1 MAGDAFDKLMSSFN
15 RGITTISVK
24 TSSSLEKSKIKTH
37 MESLARDIE
46 KDLHLVGEEAYKIW
60 GSETQ
65 DYSALNERFE
75 AIKRKQDEIT
85 RLEADLA
92 AIDERDS
99 QILGTA
105 ERQEAVAVAT
115 PKLVCSNCN
124 AQYETAVKFCRR
136 CGNKLAE

>member
-1 MAGDAFDKLMSSFN
+1 
-15 RGITTISVK
+15 
-24 TSSSLEKSKIKTH
+24 

-46 KDLHLVGEEAYKIW
+46 KDLHLVGEAAYKIW
-60 GSETQ
+60 GTETQ

-105 ERQEAVAVAT
+105 ERQEEIAPAI
-115 PKLVCSNCN
+115 PKLPIKKKFSTHFNTTPAIETIIGTHTLPKVCSI
-124 AQYETAVKFCRR
+124 AVVVCT
-136 CGNKLAE
+136 